1 MPSQIFYSTEYYY
14 PNGFDLKVTHNG
26 VALGSDHVKIDYND
40 LYAYITVIDK
50 ALNNQTIEIKIT
62 AK

>member
-1 MPSQIFYSTEYYY
+1 VPSQIFYSTEYYY
-14 PNGFDLKVTHNG
+14 PNGFDLKVTQNG

-50 ALNNQTIEIKIT
+50 ALNN
-62 AK
+62 